1 MSRIPERASQPF
13 ALGPVTLRNR
23 IVGAPHGRGML
34 DDGLALPG
42 DADYWRRVA
51 AGGAAMVTVGG
62 TTTAPESTWRRR
74 IVTEAWRVEGIPGLA
89 LRAEAIRSEGAVA
102 ALQIVHLGRETTG
115 AEMWFAPVAPS
126 SVRSPREP
134 TRPVALSEAGVD
146 AVVEGFRISSV
157 NAAHAGFQVVE
168 LHAAHGYLLAQ
179 FLSRCTNLRGGAA
192 TVAERVQIVSRIA
205 GAVRQS
211 APELILGVRL
221 SLEGELEGDFSLDA
235 ICELLPVISPLFDYV
250 SMTVG
255 VRTTYVR
262 DMATTEPPLLGA
274 IERLRSHVDRPLLVS
289 QAFRRPESIEA
300 ALVAGADLVGV
311 ARPLIADP
319 QFPSKVIAGRAEEVR
334 PCVSCNEDCRAFDPV
349 LLCSVNPDLGP
360 SPAGPRPATP
370 LLARHGTGA
379 AAHGSRASARRIAI
393 VGAGPAGLECA
404 ISITSEHEVVLFDEA
419 ARLGGHLATAA
430 TAPNR
435 AGWRSLIDYYESSI
449 DHAGNVDVR
458 LETAAGPDL
467 LAGFDHVVVA
477 IGSEE
482 ALPSDVPGLPRAVS
496 SSQFIADG
504 GGDGG
509 SDLVVIDDGFGWWPC
524 ASAVETAVA
533 AGWGRITV
541 LTPADAFGARLPPE
555 GHVQLLARLR
565 GAPLEIRPLCR
576 VELIAGASVTAR
588 NVMSGAADELPAD
601 LVVIV
606 GERRARAWEP
616 LMPPG
621 PAVHVIGDAVVP
633 RRVHHAIAEGRA
645 VARSLS
651 QSPAS
656 GDRACISNQTPLP
669 PRAPAT

>member
-1 MSRIPERASQPF
+1 
-13 ALGPVTLRNR
+13 
-23 IVGAPHGRGML
+23 
-34 DDGLALPG
+34 
-42 DADYWRRVA
+42 
-51 AGGAAMVTVGG
+51 
-62 TTTAPESTWRRR
+62 
-74 IVTEAWRVEGIPGLA
+74 
-89 LRAEAIRSEGAVA
+89 
-102 ALQIVHLGRETTG
+102 
-115 AEMWFAPVAPS
+115 
-126 SVRSPREP
+126 
-134 TRPVALSEAGVD
+134 
-146 AVVEGFRISSV
+146 
-157 NAAHAGFQVVE
+157 
-168 LHAAHGYLLAQ
+168 
-179 FLSRCTNLRGGAA
+179 
-192 TVAERVQIVSRIA
+192 
-205 GAVRQS
+205 
-211 APELILGVRL
+211 
-221 SLEGELEGDFSLDA
+221 
-235 ICELLPVISPLFDYV
+235 
-250 SMTVG
+250 
-255 VRTTYVR
+255 
-262 DMATTEPPLLGA
+262 
-274 IERLRSHVDRPLLVS
+274 
-289 QAFRRPESIEA
+289 
-300 ALVAGADLVGV
+300 
-311 ARPLIADP
+311 
-319 QFPSKVIAGRAEEVR
+319 
-334 PCVSCNEDCRAFDPV
+334 
-349 LLCSVNPDLGP
+349 
-360 SPAGPRPATP
+360 
-370 LLARHGTGA
+370 
-379 AAHGSRASARRIAI
+379 
-393 VGAGPAGLECA
+393 VGAGPAGLEGA

-435 AGWRSLIDYYESSI
+435 AGWRSLIDYYESAI
-449 DHAGNVDVR
+449 GRAGNVDVR

-482 ALPSDVPGLPRAVS
+482 ALPSDVPGMPRAVS

-533 AGWGRITV
+533 AGWEHITV
-541 LTPADAFGARLPPE
+541 LTPADAFGAQLPPE

-576 VELIAGASVTAR
+576 VESIAGASVTAR

-656 GDRACISNQTPLP
+656 GDRACISDQTPLP

>member
-13 ALGPVTLRNR
+13 ALGPLTLRNR

-74 IVTEAWRVEGIPGLA
+74 IVTEAWRADGIPGLA
-89 LRAEAIRSEGAVA
+89 LRAEAIRSEGAVP

-134 TRPVALSEAGVD
+134 TRPVALSEAGVG

-157 NAAHAGFQVVE
+157 NAAQAGFQVVE

-179 FLSRCTNLRGGAA
+179 FLSRCTNLRAGAA

-221 SLEGELEGDFSLDA
+221 SLDGELEGGFSLDA
-235 ICELLPVISPLFDYV
+235 MCELLPVISPLFDYV

-370 LLARHGTGA
+370 LLARHGT
-379 AAHGSRASARRIAI
+379 RATAGRIAI

-404 ISITSEHEVVLFDEA
+404 ISITREHEVVLFDES

-430 TAPNR
+430 AAPNR

-449 DHAGNVDVR
+449 DRARNVDVR

-467 LAGFDHVVVA
+467 LAGFDEVVAA

-482 ALPSDVPGLPRAVS
+482 VLPELPGISRAVS
-496 SSQFIADG
+496 SLHFIAHG
-504 GGDGG
+504 GRDGG
-509 SDLVVIDDGFGWWPC
+509 SDLVVVDDGFGWWPC

-533 AGWGRITV
+533 AGWEHITV

-565 GAPLEIRPLCR
+565 GAPLEIRPLRR
-576 VELIAGASVTAR
+576 VESIATGSVTAR

-601 LVVIV
+601 LVVVV

-616 LMPPG
+616 LMPAG
-621 PAVHVIGDAVVP
+621 PAVHVVGDAVVP

-651 QSPAS
+651 
-656 GDRACISNQTPLP
+656 
-669 PRAPAT
+669 

>member
-1 MSRIPERASQPF
+1 MSTIPERASQPF
-13 ALGPVTLRNR
+13 ALGPFTLRNR

-74 IVTEAWRVEGIPGLA
+74 IVTEAWRADGIPGLA

-126 SVRSPREP
+126 PVRSPREP
-134 TRPVALSEAGVD
+134 TRPMALSEAGVD

-157 NAAHAGFQVVE
+157 NAAQAGFQVVE

-179 FLSRCTNLRGGAA
+179 FLSRSTNLRDGAG
-192 TVAERVQIVSRIA
+192 TVAERVQIVGRIA
-205 GAVRQS
+205 GAVRRS
-211 APELILGVRL
+211 APELILGIRL
-221 SLEGELEGDFSLDA
+221 SIDGELEGGFSLDA
-235 ICELLPVISPLFDYV
+235 MCELLTVISPLFDYV

-274 IERLRSHVDRPLLVS
+274 IERLRPHLDRPLLVS

-300 ALVAGADLVGV
+300 ALMAGADLVGV

-319 QFPSKVIAGRAEEVR
+319 QFPSKVIAGSAEEVR

-370 LLARHGTGA
+370 LLARHGT
-379 AAHGSRASARRIAI
+379 RASARRIAI

-404 ISITSEHEVVLFDEA
+404 ISFTREHEVVLFDEA
-419 ARLGGHLATAA
+419 ARLGGHLAIAA
-430 TAPNR
+430 AAPNR
-435 AGWRSLIDYYESSI
+435 AGWRSLIDYYERAI
-449 DHAGNVDVR
+449 GRAGNVDVR
-458 LETAAGPDL
+458 LQTAAGPDL
-467 LAGFDHVVVA
+467 LAGFDRVVVA

-504 GGDGG
+504 GGDGR
-509 SDLVVIDDGFGWWPC
+509 SDLVVVDDGFGWWPC

-533 AGWGRITV
+533 AGWEHITV

-565 GAPLEIRPLCR
+565 GAPLEIRTLRR
-576 VELIAGASVTAR
+576 VESIAGASVTAR
-588 NVMSGAADELPAD
+588 NVMSGATDEFRADV
-601 LVVIV
+601 VVIV

-616 LMPPG
+616 LMPAG
-621 PAVHVIGDAVVP
+621 PAVHVVGDAVVP

-645 VARSLS
+645 VARGLS
-651 QSPAS
+651 
-656 GDRACISNQTPLP
+656 
-669 PRAPAT
+669 

>member
-1 MSRIPERASQPF
+1 MSKIPERASQPF
-13 ALGPVTLRNR
+13 ALGPLTLRNR

-34 DDGLALPG
+34 ADGLALPG

-74 IVTEAWRVEGIPGLA
+74 IVTEAWRADGIPGLA

-134 TRPVALSEAGVD
+134 TRPMALSEAGVD
-146 AVVEGFRISSV
+146 AIVEGFRISSV
-157 NAAHAGFQVVE
+157 NAAQAGFQVVE

-179 FLSRCTNLRGGAA
+179 FLSASTNLRAGAA
-192 TVAERVQIVSRIA
+192 TVAERVQVVGRIA
-205 GAVRQS
+205 GAVRRS

-221 SLEGELEGDFSLDA
+221 SIDGELEGGFSIDA
-235 ICELLPVISPLFDYV
+235 MCELLPVISPLFDYV

-274 IERLRSHVDRPLLVS
+274 IGRLRPQVDRPLLVS

-319 QFPSKVIAGRAEEVR
+319 QFPSKVIAGRAAEVR

-360 SPAGPRPATP
+360 SSAGPRPATP
-370 LLARHGTGA
+370 LPARHGTRA
-379 AAHGSRASARRIAI
+379 TAHGTRATASRVAI

-404 ISITSEHEVVLFDEA
+404 ISIAREHEVVLFDES
-419 ARLGGHLATAA
+419 ARLGGHLGTAA
-430 TAPNR
+430 AAPNR

-449 DHAGNVDVR
+449 DRTDNVEVR
-458 LETAAGPDL
+458 LGTAAGPDL
-467 LAGFDHVVVA
+467 LAGFDHVVAA
-477 IGSEE
+477 IGSDEV
-482 ALPSDVPGLPRAVS
+482 LPDLPGLSRAVS
-496 SSQFIADG
+496 SSQFIAQG
-504 GGDGG
+504 GGSGG
-509 SDLVVIDDGFGWWPC
+509 CDVVVVDDGFGWWPC

-533 AGWGRITV
+533 AGWEHITV
-541 LTPADAFGARLPPE
+541 LTPADAFGGRLPPE

-565 GAPLEIRPLCR
+565 GAPLEFRPLRR
-576 VELIAGASVTAR
+576 VESIDAPLVTAR
-588 NVMSGAADELPAD
+588 NVMSGATDELPAD

-616 LMPPG
+616 LVTAG

-645 VARSLS
+645 AARGLS
-651 QSPAS
+651 
-656 GDRACISNQTPLP
+656 
-669 PRAPAT
+669 